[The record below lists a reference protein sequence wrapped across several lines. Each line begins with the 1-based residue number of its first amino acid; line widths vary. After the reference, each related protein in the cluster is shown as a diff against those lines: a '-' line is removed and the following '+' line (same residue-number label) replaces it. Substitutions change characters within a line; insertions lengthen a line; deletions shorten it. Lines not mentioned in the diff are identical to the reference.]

1 VHPPETT
8 SAKAA
13 ALLRRLGLGGAV
25 LLAALVCD
33 LLIVIPAAFDD
44 VGPRGRDLL
53 MLPGIL
59 AMTACALWARS
70 RPAVAAFAGAGVLVV
85 STLLLRTFHAEPYSP
100 LLTNVSVAETV
111 AGFEL
116 VYYCVRHVRWGI
128 AFAGVSS
135 LIVGCLI
142 AVTGRSARAEFIT
155 RDFLLSAGFGSI
167 LLVVAVVAGLVQRHP
182 HPKKPDSWAMKML
195 REQWPIIGLLSLLL
209 FFELVSTAETGI
221 RAIPM
226 LACSVAAAT
235 LAVLAARAP
244 VQITL
249 MLAGIYLFSGL
260 VESTLNVGPSYPVIG
275 GLTLTQILCG
285 MIVVVVLVRTV
296 EVRPAWISIGA
307 LSGVV
312 ALVTLVTYHKADS
325 AMAQLVIAALLLLGL
340 AVAIGL
346 FLRSRDS
353 ERKQVV
359 HSAVTEAQ
367 TSERMAL
374 ARELHDVVAHHVT
387 GIVVLAQAAK
397 LSAETNPK
405 IAAEVLGRIDVA
417 GTEALAA
424 MRRLVRSMRGDA
436 PSGSSDF
443 SAQAT
448 TDLAAD
454 LRKLVDG
461 ANHGVSTTVQLE
473 LPPHLPQEV
482 GRSALRLVQESLTN
496 VGKHAAGAREAK
508 VLVEVAEGELHLR
521 VSDDGKE
528 QDCHP
533 AGGGIELASRSD
545 SVEGGG
551 GRREGGYGLVGMRER
566 VELLHGRLFAGRG
579 PDGGWRVEAWLPLE
593 GDS

>member
-1 VHPPETT
+1 M
-8 SAKAA
+8 
-13 ALLRRLGLGGAV
+13 

-33 LLIVIPAAFDD
+33 LFIVIPAAFDN

-53 MLPGIL
+53 ILPGI
-59 AMTACALWARS
+59 AAITACALWARR
-70 RPAVAAFAGAGVLVV
+70 RPAVAAFAGAGVLTGSSV
-85 STLLLRTFHAEPYSP
+85 LLWAYHVQPYDAV
-100 LLTNVSVAETV
+100 LTNISVAETV

-116 VYYCVRHVRWGI
+116 VYYCVRNVRWGV
-128 AFAGVSS
+128 AFTAVTS
-135 LIVGCLI
+135 LVVACLI
-142 AVTGRSARAEFIT
+142 AIVGRSGLRNVNSDE
-155 RDFLLSAGFGSI
+155 FLLSMVFGSV
-167 LLVVAVVAGLVQRHP
+167 LLAVAIVIGLLGRRP
-182 HPKKPDSWAMKML
+182 HPKKRDTQTAKVL
-195 REQWPIIGLLSLLL
+195 REQWPLIGGLSLLL
-209 FFELVSTAETGI
+209 FFELVAATGI
-221 RAIPM
+221 GPRALPI
-226 LACSVAAAT
+226 LICSVCASV
-235 LAVLAARAP
+235 LAVLVTEYPVPAA
-244 VQITL
+244 
-249 MLAGIYLFSGL
+249 LATATVFLFSGL
-260 VESTLNVGPSYPVIG
+260 ISGILKIRPPYPLLG
-275 GLTLTQILCG
+275 GMTITQIACG
-285 MIVVVVLVRTV
+285 MIVVIVLIRSVKKER
-296 EVRPAWISIGA
+296 AWAVIGV

-312 ALVTLVTYHKADS
+312 ALVTVATTS
-325 AMAQLVIAALLLLGL
+325 GRQPIGQLVVAAVLLLGIS
-340 AVAIGL
+340 VAIGL

-397 LSAETNPK
+397 LTAETNPK

-443 SAQAT
+443 SEQAT

-461 ANHGVSTTVQLE
+461 ANHGVSTTVELE
-473 LPPHLPQEV
+473 LPEHVPHEV

-496 VGKHAAGAREAK
+496 VGKHAAGASAAT
-508 VLVEVAEGELHLR
+508 VLAEVAEGELHLR
-521 VSDDGKE
+521 VSDDGQQ
-528 QDCHP
+528 QDRHP
-533 AGGGIELASRSD
+533 AGGS
-545 SVEGGG
+545 
-551 GRREGGYGLVGMRER
+551 GGYGLIGMRER

>member
-1 VHPPETT
+1 MHPPETT

-44 VGPRGRDLL
+44 IGPRGRDLL
-53 MLPGIL
+53 MLPGIF

-70 RPAVAAFAGAGVLVV
+70 RPAVAAFAGAAVLVA
-85 STLLLRTFHAEPYSP
+85 SSLLLRSFHAQPYSP
-100 LLTNVSVAETV
+100 LLTNISVAETV

-135 LIVGCLI
+135 LIVGCLV
-142 AVTGRSARAEFIT
+142 AVTGRSAKAEFVT
-155 RDFLLSAGFGSI
+155 RNFLLSVGFGTI
-167 LLVVAVVAGLVQRHP
+167 LLVVAVVAGLTQRQS
-182 HPKKPDSWAMKML
+182 HPKKPDSWATKML
-195 REQWPIIGLLSLLL
+195 REQWPIIGVLSLLL
-209 FFELVSTAETGI
+209 FFELVSTAEVGI

-244 VQITL
+244 VRVTM
-249 MLAGIYLFSGL
+249 MLGGVYLFSGL
-260 VESTLNVGPSYPVIG
+260 VESTVQVGTSYPVIA
-275 GLTLTQILCG
+275 GLTFTQILSG

-296 EVRPAWISIGA
+296 ETKPAWISIA
-307 LSGVV
+307 VLSGVV
-312 ALVTLVTYHKADS
+312 ALVTIVAAREAGSVMT
-325 AMAQLVIAALLLLGL
+325 QLVIAALLLLGL

-353 ERKQVV
+353 ERAQVV

-397 LSAETNPK
+397 LAAETNPK

-443 SAQAT
+443 SEQAT

-454 LRKLVDG
+454 LHKLVEG
-461 ANHGVSTTVQLE
+461 ANHGVRTTVQLE
-473 LPPHLPQEV
+473 LPPHVPQEV

-496 VGKHAAGAREAK
+496 VGKHAAGAREAS
-508 VLVEVAEGELHLR
+508 VLAEVADGELHLR

-528 QDCHP
+528 QDRHP
-533 AGGGIELASRSD
+533 AGGS
-545 SVEGGG
+545 
-551 GRREGGYGLVGMRER
+551 GGYGLVGMRER